1 MNAVDLIIKKRNG
14 ETLSTEEINAFVA
27 GVTDGSWPDYQTA
40 AMLMALFLRGLDD
53 QEISDLTLAMA
64 RSGEQI
70 DLTDIPG
77 IKVDKHSTGGVAD
90 TTTLILVPL
99 VASCGVPV
107 IKLSAVAVSV

>member
-53 QEISDLTLAMA
+53 RKPPT
-64 RSGEQI
+64 
-70 DLTDIPG
+70 
-77 IKVDKHSTGGVAD
+77 
-90 TTTLILVPL
+90 
-99 VASCGVPV
+99 
-107 IKLSAVAVSV
+107 